1 MRPTANRRRTP
12 IPAKDVMTMTAQT
25 AAPTRN
31 TVQRALVMDAVR
43 SLHGTHPTS
52 ADIYEIVHA
61 EHPHVSRATVYRNL
75 GVLAERGEILRVE
88 VPNGAD
94 RYDLRATPHYHLK
107 CQACGCVLDADMPYH
122 ADLAD
127 ELTDTHG
134 FRVTGH
140 TILFTGLCAVCRAAA
155 QEAAIRG

>member
-1 MRPTANRRRTP
+1 
-12 IPAKDVMTMTAQT
+12 
-25 AAPTRN
+25 
-31 TVQRALVMDAVR
+31 MDAVR

-140 TILFTGLCAVCRAAA
+140 TILFTGLCAECRAAPRRP
-155 QEAAIRG
+155 AIRG